1 MEIGSSTASAALYSN
16 AAARAQSNNGA
27 RPAPEADAA
36 NGVRP
41 ESVSSARQAPETR
54 ETARSAAETERPDAV
69 SQSARPE
76 PSRNAEAEGGRS
88 TDGTTRNQP
97 RDGLGTL
104 VDISV

>member
-1 MEIGSSTASAALYSN
+1 MEVGSFSSAALYSN
-16 AAARAQSNNGA
+16 AAARAQNSNSA

-41 ESVSSARQAPETR
+41 ESVSSARQSAEAR
-54 ETARSAAETERPDAV
+54 ETSRPAAETERPDAV
-69 SQSARPE
+69 RESASPE